1 MFTWKRT
8 SPPVKDLPHFGSP
21 SPDVDAVVAIAAKA
35 PPLPDPDGR
44 VVGVRT
50 TAELFAAAGNARD
63 GDTIVLADGV
73 YEGVDELLIERDGV
87 TFRGASGD
95 RERVILDAGC
105 RFTKMLRVRGA
116 RDLTVAD
123 VTFRNC
129 KQYGIFMLGD
139 SDVQRPRIHNVK
151 FHNIWVRG
159 VKGTKPNRIEDSGR
173 NLLPPEQVARIRPAG
188 GSIRHCLFV
197 NDTIK
202 PFDDDGFNG
211 DYVSGIDMMGLKD
224 WVVADNVF
232 VGIRGRNGYGRGAV
246 FIWVDSEDVVAERNV
261 IVNCDRGICFGNPS
275 GDRLHMTG
283 GIVRNNFIAAGV
295 NIALEAG
302 RTRRTKVLHNTVW
315 SHPVMRHATIDF
327 YQGSAGGECFN
338 NLLHNGR
345 INCPK
350 NLRRGNNLI
359 GDLTGWFADPSIGDL
374 HLTSAAAGAVA
385 AGTPHLD
392 APEDFDRRPRND
404 PPNVGADDGGT
415 GFQPV

>member
-1 MFTWKRT
+1 MSAWKRT
-8 SPPVKDLPHFGSP
+8 SPPVSDLPHFGAP
-21 SPDVDAVVAIAAKA
+21 SPDADAVAAIAAEA
-35 PPLPDPDGR
+35 PPLPPPDGR

-50 TAELFAAAGNARD
+50 TQELFGAAEAARD

-87 TFRGASGD
+87 TLRGESDD
-95 RERVILDAGC
+95 RKKVILDAGG

-116 RDLTVAD
+116 KDLTVGD
-123 VTFRNC
+123 LTFRNS

-151 FHNIWVRG
+151 FHNIWVRA
-159 VKGTKPNRIEDSGR
+159 VKSTKPDRIEDSAR
-173 NLLPPEQVARIRPAG
+173 NLHSAEHVRKIRPTG

-211 DYVSGIDMMGLKD
+211 DYVSGIDMMWLKD

-232 VGIRGRNGYGRGAV
+232 VGIRGKNGYGRGAI
-246 FIWVDSEDVVAERNV
+246 FIWVNSEDVVAERNV

-283 GIVRNNFIAAGV
+283 GIVRNNFIVAGV
-295 NIALEAG
+295 NLALEMG
-302 RTRRTKVLHNTVW
+302 RTRRTNVLSNTVW
-315 SHPVMRHATIDF
+315 SQPVMRHATIDF
-327 YQGSAGGECFN
+327 YQGSAGGTCFN

-345 INCPK
+345 IKCPK

-359 GDLTGWFADPSIGDL
+359 GEFTDWFADTAVGDL
-374 HLTSAAAGAVA
+374 HLTGAAAQAVGAGVA
-385 AGTPHLD
+385 WAD
-392 APEDFDRRPRND
+392 VPEDFDRRQRKD
-404 PPNVGADDGGT
+404 PPNVGADET
-415 GFQPV
+415 R